1 MKLRLCGSVG
11 SVAHRSISAGPHNLS
26 SLSSQI
32 QQFQQELERIESFQ
46 RHDQHWQTT
55 RAEYLALSQALLKTI
70 NQWQVAAH
78 RHEKQLV
85 WQGISRQNAEIVSF
99 FNQNVAP
106 YAPPRS
112 A

>member
-1 MKLRLCGSVG
+1 MKLRLCGSV
-11 SVAHRSISAGPHNLS
+11 AHRSASAVPDSRS

-32 QQFQQELERIESFQ
+32 QQLQQDLERIDAFQ
-46 RHDQHWQTT
+46 LNEHNWQAT
-55 RAEYLALSQALLKTI
+55 RAEYLALSQALLKTV
-70 NQWQVAAH
+70 NQWQVASH

-85 WQGISRQNAEIVSF
+85 WQGITRQHAEIVSF

-106 YAPPRS
+106 YAPSRS

>member
-1 MKLRLCGSVG
+1 MKLRLCGSV
-11 SVAHRSISAGPHNLS
+11 AHRSASTLTHSRSA
-26 SLSSQI
+26 LSSQI
-32 QQFQQELERIESFQ
+32 QQFQQDLERIDAFQ
-46 RHDQHWQTT
+46 LQDHRWQAT
-55 RAEYLALSQALLKTI
+55 RAEYLALSQALLKTV
-70 NQWQVAAH
+70 NQWQVASH

>member
-1 MKLRLCGSVG
+1 MKLRLCGSV
-11 SVAHRSISAGPHNLS
+11 AHRSASAVPHSLS
-26 SLSSQI
+26 SLGSQI
-32 QQFQQELERIESFQ
+32 QQFQQDLDRIDSFQ
-46 RHDQHWQTT
+46 LQDHRWQAT
-55 RAEYLALSQALLKTI
+55 RAEYLALSQALLKTV
-70 NQWQVAAH
+70 NQWQVVSH

-106 YAPPRS
+106 YAPSRL